1 MEKKYLKPTCS
12 LISVKEE
19 CYLLNTSRY
28 GDVGNHENTNP
39 NIGKEHY
46 GDPTGPI
53 EKKDC
58 NVLELVDNFGFL
70 ISFFFDKFI
79 C

>member
-53 EKKDC
+53 EKKDGGEVAC
-58 NVLELVDNFGFL
+58 QTKCLGCRRLGIRI
-70 ISFFFDKFI
+70 IS

>member
-39 NIGKEHY
+39 NIGKGHY

-53 EKKDC
+53 EKKDGGESLAKQ
-58 NVLELVDNFGFL
+58 NVWDVEDWE
-70 ISFFFDKFI
+70 
-79 C
+79 

>member
-39 NIGKEHY
+39 NIGKEHMVTL
-46 GDPTGPI
+46 PVPL
-53 EKKDC
+53 KRKMAVSRLP
-58 NVLELVDNFGFL
+58 NKMFGM
-70 ISFFFDKFI
+70 
-79 C
+79 